1 MYQIN
6 VDDKILY
13 DLRIEDRKVI
23 NPKLSLELNKS
34 GSLTFIVPPT
44 NPTKINLLK
53 SVIRVFKNGEKIFEG
68 RALNNES
75 DFYNKGKVVC
85 EGELA
90 YLVDSIIRPYE
101 QHNMAVRDYLQFL
114 INNHNSQVEQQKQF
128 TLGNVT
134 VTDNNYSLYR
144 LNENYPKTLDEIKD
158 KLIDR
163 LGGYLIVRYEDNIR
177 YLDYVSTLDKLNSQV
192 IRFGNNLLDITQ
204 YLNGADI
211 KTAIIPLGKDK
222 MTISDINN
230 NIDYIYNQ
238 TAVNLYGWIWDTV
251 TFEDVTVSSNLLI
264 KANNYLNN
272 IINTA
277 LTITLSAIDLSYIDM
292 KIEEIKLG
300 DLIRVVSKPH
310 NLDHNFII
318 NKLTLDLENPKN
330 DKIELGDTLIGLT
343 DKSLKESKKINN
355 NISVNKEAIKKE
367 LKQDINTVDN
377 KVIITQNEIITT
389 NNNLSKQQK
398 YIIMQI

>member
-1 MYQIN
+1 MYQITC
-6 VDDKILY
+6 DDKILH
-13 DLRIEDRKVI
+13 DLRVEDRKVI

-34 GSLTFIVPPT
+34 GSLTFIMPPT

-53 SVIRVFKNGEKIFEG
+53 SVIRVFKNGSKIFEG

-90 YLVDSIIRPYE
+90 YLIDSIIRPYE
-101 QHNMAVRDYLQFL
+101 LHNMSVRDYLQFL
-114 INNHNSQVEQQKQF
+114 INNHNSQVEIQKQF

-134 VTDNNYSLYR
+134 VSDNNNSLYR
-144 LNENYPKTLDEIKD
+144 LNENYPKTHDEIND

-163 LGGYLIVRYEDNIR
+163 LGGYLVVRYEDNIR
-177 YLDYVSTLDKLNSQV
+177 YLDYISTLDKLNSQV
-192 IRFGNNLLDITQ
+192 IRFGKNLLDITQ

-222 MTISDINN
+222 ITISDVNN
-230 NIDYIYNQ
+230 NLDYIYNQ

-251 TFEDVTVSSNLLI
+251 SFDDVTVSSNLLT

-277 LTITLSAIDLSYIDM
+277 LTITLSAIDLSYIDI

-310 NLDHNFII
+310 KLDHYFLI
-318 NKLTLDLENPKN
+318 NKLTLDLENPAN
-330 DKIELGDTLIGLT
+330 DKIELGDIIIGLT
-343 DKSLKESKKINN
+343 EKFIKESKILINSI
-355 NISVNKEAIKKE
+355 NINKDSLKNE
-367 LKQDINTVDN
+367 LKQDINIVDK
-377 KVIITQNEIITT
+377 KVNLTQNEIKTT
-389 NNNLSKQQK
+389 KDDINKQQK
-398 YIIMQI
+398 YIIMGV

>member
-1 MYQIN
+1 MYQITC
-6 VDDKILY
+6 DDKILH
-13 DLRIEDRKVI
+13 DLRVEDRKVI

-34 GSLTFIVPPT
+34 GSLTFIMPPT

-53 SVIRVFKNGEKIFEG
+53 SVIRVFKNGSKIFEG

-90 YLVDSIIRPYE
+90 YLIDSIIRPYE
-101 QHNMAVRDYLQFL
+101 LHNMSVRDYLQFL
-114 INNHNSQVEQQKQF
+114 INNHNSQVEIQKQF
-128 TLGNVT
+128 KLGNVT
-134 VTDNNYSLYR
+134 VSDNNNSLYR
-144 LNENYPKTLDEIKD
+144 LNENYPKTLDEIND

-163 LGGYLIVRYEDNIR
+163 LGGYLKVRYEDNNR
-177 YLDYVSTLDKLNSQV
+177 YLDYISTLDKLNSQV
-192 IRFGNNLLDITQ
+192 IRFGKNLLDITQ

-222 MTISDINN
+222 ITISDVNN
-230 NIDYIYNQ
+230 NLDYIYNQ

-251 TFEDVTVSSNLLI
+251 SFDDVTVSSNLLT

-277 LTITLSAIDLSYIDM
+277 LTITLSAIDLSYIDI

-310 NLDHNFII
+310 KLDHNFLI
-318 NKLTLDLENPKN
+318 NKLTLDLENPAN
-330 DKIELGDTLIGLT
+330 DKIELGDIIIGLT
-343 DKSLKESKKINN
+343 EKSIKESKILINSI
-355 NISVNKEAIKKE
+355 NINKDSLKNE
-367 LKQDINTVDN
+367 LKQDINIVDN
-377 KVIITQNEIITT
+377 KVNLTQNEIKTT
-389 NNNLSKQQK
+389 KDDINKQQK
-398 YIIMQI
+398 YIIMGV

>member
-1 MYQIN
+1 MYQITC
-6 VDDKILY
+6 DDKILH
-13 DLRIEDRKVI
+13 DLRVEDRKVI

-34 GSLTFIVPPT
+34 GSLTFIMPPT

-53 SVIRVFKNGEKIFEG
+53 SVIRVFKNGSKIFEG

-90 YLVDSIIRPYE
+90 YLIDSIIRPYE
-101 QHNMAVRDYLQFL
+101 LHNMSVRDYLQFL
-114 INNHNSQVEQQKQF
+114 INNHNSQVEIQKQF

-134 VTDNNYSLYR
+134 VSDNNNSLYR
-144 LNENYPKTLDEIKD
+144 LNENYPKTLDEIND

-163 LGGYLIVRYEDNIR
+163 LGGYLVVRYEDNIR
-177 YLDYVSTLDKLNSQV
+177 YLDYISTLDKLNSQV
-192 IRFGNNLLDITQ
+192 IRFGKNLLDITQ

-222 MTISDINN
+222 ITISDVNN
-230 NIDYIYNQ
+230 NLDYIYNQ

-251 TFEDVTVSSNLLI
+251 SFDDVTVSSNLLT

-277 LTITLSAIDLSYIDM
+277 LTITLSAIDLSYIDI

-310 NLDHNFII
+310 KLDHYFLI
-318 NKLTLDLENPKN
+318 NKLTLDLENPAN
-330 DKIELGDTLIGLT
+330 DKIELGDIIIGLT
-343 DKSLKESKKINN
+343 EKFIKESKILINSI
-355 NISVNKEAIKKE
+355 NINKDSLKNE
-367 LKQDINTVDN
+367 LKQDINIVDK
-377 KVIITQNEIITT
+377 KVNLTQNEIKTT
-389 NNNLSKQQK
+389 KDDINKQQK
-398 YIIMQI
+398 YIIMGV